1 MKTQEQEEQKLAE
14 NEADI
19 DMTFEELKAMFE
31 KKGSS
36 PDEAEMSAR
45 LAAEYSVLSDADKV
59 IYMNTI
65 AELSGNITDDMP
77 PEQKARVLKQNE
89 IDKERHR
96 VFALSTDEAIKH
108 YANLGKQEEAEKQ
121 KKSLMYRLGKGI
133 RKLL

>member
-1 MKTQEQEEQKLAE
+1 MKTQEQEEQK
-14 NEADI
+14 ADI
-19 DMTFEELKAMFE
+19 EMTFEELKAMFE
-31 KKGSS
+31 QKGAS
-36 PDEAEMSAR
+36 PDEAEMNAR
-45 LAAEYSVLSDADKV
+45 YAAEYSVLSDADKV
-59 IYMNTI
+59 IYMNTL
-65 AELSGNITDDMP
+65 AELHGNITDDMP

-133 RKLL
+133 RKLF